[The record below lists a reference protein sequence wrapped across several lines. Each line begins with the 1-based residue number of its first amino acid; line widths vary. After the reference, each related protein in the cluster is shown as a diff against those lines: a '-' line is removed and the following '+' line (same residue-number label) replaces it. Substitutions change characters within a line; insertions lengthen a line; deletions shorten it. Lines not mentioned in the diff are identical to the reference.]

1 MSLGHRFVRAGLWV
15 AGTHFITAMLLLVRS
30 VFLARLLPVE
40 VFGVYTFAAALTTLT
55 AAVARFGM
63 DDALVHRALETRD
76 EQAAASV
83 HFTLVI
89 VFATIWAA
97 LMLTLA
103 LTFDDRPMQT
113 ALVVLTGTQVGLLL
127 VSTPIALLRRRVDH
141 RLLATTGVVASLI
154 STALGLTL
162 AWRGY
167 GLWALLLIDA
177 VTSLLGVA
185 ALLLWGPAWRPR
197 LRWEGSAVRYFLSFG
212 SRNVLARVL
221 EDASERIDKLWT
233 GAVLGSLAL
242 GFYARAS
249 AYSRAQADLIDR
261 PLSSIAIGAYA
272 ELAHDRARLSGA
284 SMRISE
290 ILIHASA
297 LLATIVGV
305 TAPALIELLI
315 GAKWLPM
322 IDPFRILLIAA
333 VPAALSR
340 TCIQLL
346 VAVGAP
352 GDRFR
357 IAALQVAVLGLG
369 LLALGPHYGVTGVA
383 LAVLGAAAAA
393 MVLSLRYVSRFA
405 DLGLRT
411 LLVPPLA
418 AALTA
423 AIAGT
428 LAADGLSVDA
438 GLWVRTVVPGN
449 AAVIGYAVVLAALRG
464 RPFGG
469 HLRFILRQLR
479 SQDGAG
485 QA

>member
-1 MSLGHRFVRAGLWV
+1 
-15 AGTHFITAMLLLVRS
+15 
-30 VFLARLLPVE
+30 
-40 VFGVYTFAAALTTLT
+40 
-55 AAVARFGM
+55 
-63 DDALVHRALETRD
+63 
-76 EQAAASV
+76 
-83 HFTLVI
+83 
-89 VFATIWAA
+89 
-97 LMLTLA
+97 
-103 LTFDDRPMQT
+103 
-113 ALVVLTGTQVGLLL
+113 
-127 VSTPIALLRRRVDH
+127 
-141 RLLATTGVVASLI
+141 
-154 STALGLTL
+154 
-162 AWRGY
+162 
-167 GLWALLLIDA
+167 
-177 VTSLLGVA
+177 
-185 ALLLWGPAWRPR
+185 
-197 LRWEGSAVRYFLSFG
+197 
-212 SRNVLARVL
+212 
-221 EDASERIDKLWT
+221 
-233 GAVLGSLAL
+233 
-242 GFYARAS
+242 
-249 AYSRAQADLIDR
+249 
-261 PLSSIAIGAYA
+261 
-272 ELAHDRARLSGA
+272 
-284 SMRISE
+284 MRISE